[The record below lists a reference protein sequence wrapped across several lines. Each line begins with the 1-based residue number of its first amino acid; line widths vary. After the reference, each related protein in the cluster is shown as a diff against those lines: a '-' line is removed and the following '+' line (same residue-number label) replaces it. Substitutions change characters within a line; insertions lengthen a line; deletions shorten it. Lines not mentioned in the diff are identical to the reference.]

1 MRFAPLAE
9 TIQMRISIVIL
20 MNLRLI
26 QFLERLANS
35 GLIRKENTLL
45 DYGCGKGRVDF
56 FMSYQTRCQSI
67 GVEYNERIYEKA
79 MNNKESAVASGR
91 VLFALANAERY
102 TVPET
107 VDGFIF

>member
-1 MRFAPLAE
+1 
-9 TIQMRISIVIL
+9 
-20 MNLRLI
+20 
-26 QFLERLANS
+26 
-35 GLIRKENTLL
+35 
-45 DYGCGKGRVDF
+45 
-56 FMSYQTRCQSI
+56 MSYQTRCQSI

-107 VDGFIF
+107 VDRIYFFNPFSLELLKK